1 MGKSVSMRKT
11 SEHMHNEPDKNRL
24 IVGDFYDG
32 AYGPTII
39 LILMSRAAGA
49 WFQRVLRSLGVDG
62 QPKLLTSDPNVYVA
76 HLDDLEMTSRSSGPQ
91 VTLKRHTDGDKTS
104 SFVWSATREGWL
116 YLADLTQPLCTEGT
130 GHHYLT
136 DEKDDDALIE
146 LSFGEHDAQKI
157 ARLTEEDSDQ
167 AGCSGAQSG

>member
-1 MGKSVSMRKT
+1 MGKSISMRNT
-11 SEHMHNEPDKNRL
+11 SVDTTQGEPERGRL

-49 WFQRVLRSLGVDG
+49 WFQQILHSLGVG
-62 QPKLLTSDPNVYVA
+62 GPSKILTSDPNVYVA

-91 VTLKRHTDGDKTS
+91 ITLKRRNNDDKA

-116 YLADLTQPLCTEGT
+116 HLAALTEPLCTEGT

-157 ARLTEEDSDQ
+157 ARLIEEDPDE
-167 AGCSGAQSG
+167 AGRGGARPG